1 MGRSR
6 LWVPV
11 PVVWHDA
18 PPNPEGLIETLHPID
33 GWAGIL
39 DRQASAPPE
48 RLVPIE
54 NSPRREEYGL
64 PYIGIRKAT
73 DDRGEI
79 YYEARVRA
87 DTPSGTRY
95 HQCETRAHAEEWAEG
110 WFHKRFAR
118 ARQG

>member
-79 YYEARVRA
+79 YYEVRVRA

-95 HQCETRAHAEEWAEG
+95 HQCETRAHAQEWAEG
-110 WFHKRFAR
+110 WFHKHFAR